1 MPVIKVEDIAYVRLR
16 APDLDQ
22 AEGFLTDFGLTQ
34 SARTDSALYMRGT
47 DPYHHAHITELGGEP
62 GFVGFALKASS
73 EGDLKTFSEV
83 DGASAIEDIGE
94 PGGGKRVRITDPNGL
109 QIEVVHGIETPTPLP
124 IDNKYDWNFGTDHRR
139 QGDILRLKRNA
150 CPVKRLGHIVF
161 SVTDFAACDEFYSH
175 HFGLLHSDEMYEDDN
190 SKTETAFM
198 RCDRGDVYVDHHTVL
213 LVPGPE
219 CAFNHAAFEV
229 EDLNAV
235 FVGHD
240 YLKSKDYEPHWGVG
254 RHVLGSQIFDY
265 WKNPWGQVH
274 EHWTDGD
281 LLNASTPTGR
291 THRSEALDIQWGQ
304 PAPFRP
310 GN

>member
-22 AEGFLTDFGLTQ
+22 AETFLTDFGLTR
-34 SARTDSALYMRGT
+34 SARTDTALYMRGT
-47 DPYHHAHITELGGEP
+47 DPDHHAHITELGGEA
-62 GFVGFALKASS
+62 GFIGFAFRASS
-73 EGDLKTFSEV
+73 ADDLKTFSDVE
-83 DGASAIEDIGE
+83 GASEIEDIDE
-94 PGGGKRVRITDPNGL
+94 PGGGKRVRIADPNGL
-109 QIEVVHGIETPTPLP
+109 QIEVVHGIEILDPLP
-124 IDNKYDWNFGTDHRR
+124 VANKYDWNFGTDHKRL
-139 QGDILRLKRNA
+139 GDILRLKRNV

-161 SVTDFAACDEFYSH
+161 NVVDFAACDEFYRH

-198 RCDRGDVYVDHHTVL
+198 RCDRGDIYVDHHTVL

-229 EDLNAV
+229 EDLNAI

-240 YLKSKDYEPHWGVG
+240 YLKSKNYEPHWGVG